1 LFRRFMM
8 PALVVVVAAGLLL
21 WGNQREARRV
31 AAFER
36 FGAEVCAALRRG
48 EDPARA
54 MTLADESL
62 RGPLAAALAPLIGAD
77 GPVCAA
83 RVGTGPGP
91 AAAQSAATHH
101 VVLEIGGA
109 AAIGL
114 RVGRESEDGAVI
126 VAGFWTPDAA
136 AAP

>member
-1 LFRRFMM
+1 MM
-8 PALVVVVAAGLLL
+8 PAFVVVVAAMLLL

-54 MTLADESL
+54 MTLTDESV
-62 RGPLAAALAPLIGAD
+62 RGPLTSALAPLIGAD
-77 GPVCAA
+77 GEACSI

-91 AAAQSAATHH
+91 AAGQSSATHH
-101 VVLEIGGA
+101 VVLEMAGA
-109 AAIGL
+109 PALGL
-114 RVGRESEDGAVI
+114 RVGSVGVDDRVI

-136 AAP
+136 ASP